1 MPDVQ
6 GKSPDSPCPT
16 TQKAVAALLWEE
28 GIMANDRIY
37 IRCKK
42 CGEYVR
48 IAKYWCLSRRWRWG
62 SYYNKVISSDSL
74 DYWLDSHAS
83 CPSDSMTVDNL
94 ELINER
100 EVVALD
106 PGRTKEGT
114 DDD

>member
-1 MPDVQ
+1 
-6 GKSPDSPCPT
+6 
-16 TQKAVAALLWEE
+16 
-28 GIMANDRIY
+28 MANDRIY

-48 IAKYWCLSRRWRWG
+48 IAKYWG
-62 SYYNKVISSDSL
+62 FYYNKVISSDSL
-74 DYWLDSHAS
+74 GYWLDSHAS